1 MPMDSVSQE
10 NVNRLENDH
19 ANKETELKNT
29 KTKTIQQMW
38 LEELDHLRREYLI
51 FKEERVAINE
61 STTVVK
67 KTVKKTGDVKTVVKK
82 VNKK

>member
-1 MPMDSVSQE
+1 
-10 NVNRLENDH
+10 
-19 ANKETELKNT
+19 
-29 KTKTIQQMW
+29 
-38 LEELDHLRREYLI
+38 LI

-82 VNKK
+82 SVKSK